1 MSEQQ
6 RFLSYM
12 FNGWRF
18 DFHGD
23 YIVAINP
30 VSHDRYR
37 LAMDPYSAVPFQIQL
52 IERGTYS
59 DAEHALTLES

>member
-1 MSEQQ
+1 MTP

-18 DFHGD
+18 DFHAD
-23 YIVAINP
+23 HIVAINP
-30 VSHDRYR
+30 RSHDRYR
-37 LAMDPYSAVPFQIQL
+37 LALDPYSEVPFQIML

-59 DAEHALTLES
+59 DAEKPLTLES